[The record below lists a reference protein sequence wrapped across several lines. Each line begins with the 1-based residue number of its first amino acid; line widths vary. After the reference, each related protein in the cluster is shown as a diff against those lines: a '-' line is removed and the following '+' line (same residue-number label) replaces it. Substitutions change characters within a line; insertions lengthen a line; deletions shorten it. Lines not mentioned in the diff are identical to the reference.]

1 MRYSTL
7 LLAAGLVL
15 AGAGC
20 SNAPP
25 EFKAEEKPR
34 FMRQMVLHSVRL
46 AREQPNAVERRS
58 FQFID
63 KLKDAKLQAEQDHVA
78 IYEEL
83 IQKYQE
89 LAEAAKRSPGSADV
103 NKKLGELSDLAR
115 KLPL

>member
-1 MRYSTL
+1 MS
-7 LLAAGLVL
+7 

-58 FQFID
+58 GQFIN
-63 KLKDAKLQAEQDHVA
+63 KLKEAKAQAADEHAAV
-78 IYEEL
+78 YEEL

-103 NKKLGELSDLAR
+103 NKKLGELSELAK
-115 KLPL
+115 KLPM

>member
-1 MRYSTL
+1 MRYSQL
-7 LLAAGLVL
+7 ALAAAL
-15 AGAGC
+15 AWAVIGC

-63 KLKDAKLQAEQDHVA
+63 KLKEAKSQAETDHIAV
-78 IYEEL
+78 YEEL
-83 IQKYQE
+83 IVKYQE
-89 LAEAAKRSPGSADV
+89 LADAAKRAPGSADV
-103 NKKLGELSDLAR
+103 
-115 KLPL
+115 